1 MVSDVSKENISQLKY
16 EGQAPN
22 DLKINK
28 WIALV
33 LYAIVASVAT
43 FVHAGFSGWQPIIY
57 KTGAFS
63 ELCKEGDEVQI
74 FKVDENISYNSCGN
88 RDAAINNLFT
98 LSFFLH
104 FFLSSMSGFILD
116 TFGEKVCFLCG
127 QIILALAFFSL
138 AVLKFSY
145 VWYIFFFLLGV
156 SADLS
161 FIPLL
166 KISKY
171 FPGQESLI
179 FGILGSARST
189 GFAVGLLLKIAFFYL
204 FNFGNN
210 EFYILCVIY
219 LCTCILFSFLVGIFI
234 MPGKSSN
241 NKSTTQGQ
249 DNIQINSERATGSS
263 MTDKKNNNNNNNN
276 NNGIFQEMENLESGR
291 RSSVNISDRNSL
303 SKHNNNNNNNNTSVL
318 EYIKSL
324 WAHPQKWEYLITV
337 FICSSSMI
345 RFDYFIKTNRS
356 FFMTNAY
363 DLTTVFSLSTIL
375 SFLPSPLFG
384 YISGKL
390 GSIYGILINN
400 LFILFTYVCVL
411 FNPILFKYI
420 AIFTFFFFISFAFSC
435 FYCYVDEK
443 YSKEHFGKLCG
454 IMFAVS
460 AVCLSINFYLTY
472 LTDVVYAKLGEYK
485 HMPVTYGMNVL
496 GLVSLIGCIY
506 LKVTE
511 KKNNK
516 N

>member
-1 MVSDVSKENISQLKY
+1 MASDVSKENISQLKY

-43 FVHAGFSGWQPIIY
+43 FVHGGFSGWQPIIY

-138 AVLKFSY
+138 AILKFSY

-234 MPGKSSN
+234 MPGKSTN
-241 NKSTTQGQ
+241 NKSTMQGQ

-276 NNGIFQEMENLESGR
+276 NGIFQEMENLESGR
-291 RSSVNISDRNSL
+291 RSSINISDRNSL
-303 SKHNNNNNNNNTSVL
+303 SKPQNNNNNNNTSLL

-363 DLTTVFSLSTIL
+363 DLTTVFSLSTVL

-390 GSIYGILINN
+390 GSVYGILINN

-460 AVCLSINFYLTY
+460 AICLSINFYLTY
-472 LTDVVYAKLGEYK
+472 LTDVVYAKLGEFK
-485 HMPVTYGMNVL
+485 HMPVTYGLNVL

-511 KKNNK
+511 KKKNK